1 MDDIYV
7 PYCSIIHCS
16 AGGRAAAPQAGG
28 APSLLEIQQEQ
39 ARQLELKR
47 EQEVQQQKQKP
58 KVSASRI

>member
-1 MDDIYV
+1 MV
-7 PYCSIIHCS
+7 CLNVALHCS

-58 KVSASRI
+58 KVSARIGIFCL